1 VRSAR
6 ANVRIIHRAACTGH
20 SLRGGLRERLFAM
33 RRTAQTRILFL
44 RLMRHRPNF
53 FNEYSSLERF

>member
-1 VRSAR
+1 
-6 ANVRIIHRAACTGH
+6 VRIIHRAACTGH